1 MRNCYP
7 FWPQASYLRAKT
19 SPSPK
24 RDAASAFAPG
34 GAKPTAAGVSDDNGD
49 SEPEHV
55 DNALAVSRFGGP
67 ASVAGAGASSA
78 WWNSAD
84 TLGGTHGGVV
94 GPSTDDDVV
103 SQIWWKRGAWAA

>member
-1 MRNCYP
+1 M
-7 FWPQASYLRAKT
+7 
-19 SPSPK
+19 
-24 RDAASAFAPG
+24 
-34 GAKPTAAGVSDDNGD
+34 AAGPDDDGD

-55 DNALAVSRFGGP
+55 DNALTVSHFGGS
-67 ASVAGAGASSA
+67 ASAAGAGASGA
-78 WWNSAD
+78 WWNFAD